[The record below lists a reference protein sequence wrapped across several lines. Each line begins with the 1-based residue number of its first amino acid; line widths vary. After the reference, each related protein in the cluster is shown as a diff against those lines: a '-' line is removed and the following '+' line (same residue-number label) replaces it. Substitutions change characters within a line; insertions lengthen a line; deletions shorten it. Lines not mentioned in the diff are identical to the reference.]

1 VLEVELLLEDV
12 LVVLVEVALV
22 LLVLVVVELEL
33 LEDVLP
39 DSTNCIQE
47 PCSASCHEFKMS
59 CMPCGL
65 APYNEG
71 QSMNSM
77 SKLVFPFANH

>member
-1 VLEVELLLEDV
+1 MLEVELLLEDV

-22 LLVLVVVELEL
+22 LLVLVVAELEL

-47 PCSASCHEFKMS
+47 PCI
-59 CMPCGL
+59 G
-65 APYNEG
+65 
-71 QSMNSM
+71 
-77 SKLVFPFANH
+77 KLR

>member
-1 VLEVELLLEDV
+1 MLEVELLLEDV

-47 PCSASCHEFKMS
+47 P
-59 CMPCGL
+59 
-65 APYNEG
+65 
-71 QSMNSM
+71 
-77 SKLVFPFANH
+77 